1 MRRDGTATVALKAL
15 PERTT
20 EPRWPAIVVLFLAVL
35 MVTSLPAHY
44 QAAPNWFPWTAF
56 AFVVTP
62 MVVIGL
68 KPTSVLWHR
77 IERAVVLAFVALA
90 FVLILTSLLRLVSD
104 MITHRHDFG
113 SITLLES
120 AAVVWTINILIFALF
135 YWQLD
140 RAGPEARAA
149 GRLGSPDFIFGEKE
163 VEELAHG
170 WEPHFIDYLFLAFAT
185 STSLT
190 PPDYSK
196 PSSRR
201 AKLLVMAQASIS
213 IVTLVL
219 VASRAVATLS

>member
-1 MRRDGTATVALKAL
+1 MALKAL
-15 PERTT
+15 PDGAT
-20 EPRWPAIVVLFLAVL
+20 EPRWPPIVVLFLAVL
-35 MVTSLPAHY
+35 MVTSLPARY
-44 QAAPNWFPWTAF
+44 QSAPNWFPWTSF
-56 AFVVTP
+56 ACVVTP
-62 MVVIGL
+62 MIVISL
-68 KPTSVLWHR
+68 KPTSILWHR
-77 IERAVVLAFVALA
+77 IERAIVLVFIALTFA
-90 FVLILTSLLRLVSD
+90 MIFTSLLRLVGD
-104 MITHRHDFG
+104 MITHRHDFA

-120 AAVVWTINILIFALF
+120 AAVVWSINILIFALF

-163 VEELAHG
+163 VEELAQG
-170 WEPHFIDYLFLAFAT
+170 WEPYFTDYLFLAFAT
-185 STSLT
+185 STSFT

-213 IVTLVL
+213 LVTLVL